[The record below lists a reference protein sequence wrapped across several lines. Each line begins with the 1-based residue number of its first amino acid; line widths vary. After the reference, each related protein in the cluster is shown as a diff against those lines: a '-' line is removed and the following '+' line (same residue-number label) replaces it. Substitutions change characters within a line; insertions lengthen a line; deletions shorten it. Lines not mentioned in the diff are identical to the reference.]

1 MKLQFKRFSIFIFAA
16 FSLTFCLSFIT
27 SRPVNESRMGI
38 ARVAGATIAAHA
50 FKSVYDSLGLSTT
63 GLSKEAYEMT
73 MKGVEELKSEGKL
86 SNDSI
91 VTIVDFSKPSS
102 EKRLFII
109 DLRNYR
115 VLFNTWVAHGRN
127 SGKETAQSFS
137 NTMSSNKSSLG
148 FYRTGDTYMG
158 GNGYSLKLHGLEKG
172 INDKALERAIV
183 VHGADYVSPSF
194 LQNNGFMGRSY
205 GCPAVSSREARPII
219 NTIKGGSCLFIYSAD
234 RYYLSHS
241 ALLNA

>member
-1 MKLQFKRFSIFIFAA
+1 MKLQFKRFSIFIFSA

-127 SGKETAQSFS
+127 SGIETAQSFS
-137 NTMSSNKSSLG
+137 NTMSTSLSSIKSLN
-148 FYRTGDTYMG
+148 M
-158 GNGYSLKLHGLEKG
+158 
-172 INDKALERAIV
+172 
-183 VHGADYVSPSF
+183 
-194 LQNNGFMGRSY
+194 
-205 GCPAVSSREARPII
+205 
-219 NTIKGGSCLFIYSAD
+219 
-234 RYYLSHS
+234 LSV
-241 ALLNA
+241 LP